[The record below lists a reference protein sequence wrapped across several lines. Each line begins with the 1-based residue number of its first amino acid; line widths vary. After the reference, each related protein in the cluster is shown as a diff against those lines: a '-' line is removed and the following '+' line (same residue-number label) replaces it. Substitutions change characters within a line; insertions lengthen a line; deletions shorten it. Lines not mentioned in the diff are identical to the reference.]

1 MLEWK
6 NIVESRMF
14 YAESNASPTGTFRIA
29 YDGKIYWPSW
39 SKDFMHNIEELK
51 KEAQQLHDE
60 YNNQ

>member
-1 MLEWK
+1 
-6 NIVESRMF
+6 MF